1 VKKKES
7 WRKKEKMKNTII
19 GLITRLI
26 KQRFVYVG
34 VPVIIQNSKKEIL
47 LGKRDMSSRSYP
59 NTWGLPGGMADYGEH
74 VEKTAERE
82 VKEELGVD
90 AKIIRRS
97 SNIYQNIPNKEN
109 RFHSVD
115 IPFYAKII
123 NGTPKAKDETSE
135 VKWFKPSE
143 IRGMKLAYSHK
154 ELLRG
159 EGLI

>member
-1 VKKKES
+1 
-7 WRKKEKMKNTII
+7 MKQSII
-19 GLITRLI
+19 KLVSNLI

-34 VPVIIQNSKKEIL
+34 VPVIIQNSKREIL
-47 LGKRDMSSRSYP
+47 LEKRDNKVLSYP
-59 NTWGLPGGMADYGEH
+59 NTWCLPGGMMDYGEDIETT
-74 VEKTAERE
+74 VKRE

-90 AKIIRRS
+90 VKVIRKSSKI
-97 SNIYQNIPNKEN
+97 YENIPNKDN

-143 IRGMKLAYSHK
+143 IRRMKLAYSHK